1 MPPFNTAT
9 LEDAVIYMPEQPAP
23 PISFAAEELQR
34 YLQRMTGLRLGI
46 SRAIALRGSHTL
58 VLATESPAQQ
68 PASRPAAGA
77 RERRVDGLDNFTI
90 GVDTANITLTAN
102 SPRTVLSAVYALL
115 AQLGCQWSLD
125 SAGERVPRLATSV
138 LELDPGDHAPH
149 FTVRGYCSDI
159 MTWHYTQPEYLQA
172 HLEEDRPFIDGMAKT
187 GANAFFYIRHPFDTQ
202 LTIPEL
208 LPDFERRGIDLE
220 YGGHVMPLLLPRE
233 EYRRH
238 PEYFPQAPDGRR
250 TDHGNLCTSSVGALA
265 TASANAVRYVR
276 EHPEMCVLHI
286 WGADLWR
293 GGWCHCAACRRVSVQ
308 DQSLRVCNAVAR
320 ALADA
325 GVARPV
331 CYLAYHDTIEPAVT
345 VRPEDN
351 VTMEFAPRERCYRHA
366 INDPECATNRRYA
379 TALERYLEWFRGR
392 GRLFEYYGDA
402 ILFAGCAV
410 PLSQVVAADLA
421 YYQRLGIQEITMLQF
436 GAFSRW
442 AYRSNFAAFAA
453 GTGTLPQQALAAH
466 GAAGSSQAGDA
477 QALYGELETIMAG
490 VVTYGD
496 IRRPPR
502 SAAAAAGVLARIE
515 AALPRLEAVSRKLE
529 TFAYPTLCAD
539 AALVRYTR
547 AVLDGVRLELQ
558 QTLAGEVPNAQPR
571 YADAIELLDR
581 VDARL
586 KGVWGRVDLPIVH
599 GFYNLAPEA
608 G

>member
-1 MPPFNTAT
+1 MPPFSTAI
-9 LEDAVIYMPEQPAP
+9 LEDAAIYMPEQPAS

-34 YLQRMTGLRLGI
+34 YLQRMTGLTLGI

-58 VLATESPAQQ
+58 VLATESPAQR
-68 PASRPAAGA
+68 PASQPVAGA
-77 RERRVDGLDNFTI
+77 RARGGVDGPDGFTI
-90 GVDTANITLTAN
+90 GVDAANITLAAN
-102 SPRTVLSAVYALL
+102 SPRAVLSAVYALL

-125 SAGERVPRLATSV
+125 SAGERVPRLAASV
-138 LELDPGDHAPH
+138 LEPGPSDDTPD
-149 FTVRGYCSDI
+149 FIVRGYCADI

-172 HLEEDRPFIDGMAKT
+172 HLEEDRPFIDWMAKS

-208 LPDFERRGIDLE
+208 LPEFERRGIDLE

-233 EYRRH
+233 EYRQH
-238 PEYFPQAPDGRR
+238 PEYFPQAPDGLR
-250 TDHGNLCTSSVGALA
+250 TDHGNLCTSSAGALA

-293 GGWCHCAACRRVSVQ
+293 GGWCHCVACRGVSVQ

-331 CYLAYHDTIEPAVT
+331 CYLAYHDTIEPAIT
-345 VRPEDN
+345 VRPDDN

-366 INDPECATNRRYA
+366 INDAECATNRRYA
-379 TALERYLEWFRGR
+379 TALERYLEWFGGR

-402 ILFAGCAV
+402 ILFAGCTV
-410 PLSQVVAADLA
+410 PLSRVVAADLA
-421 YYQRLGIQEITMLQF
+421 YYQRLGIREITMLQF

-442 AYRSNFAAFAA
+442 AYRSNFAAFAW
-453 GTGTLPQQALAAH
+453 GTAKLPQQALAAH
-466 GAAGSSQAGDA
+466 GAAGGSDA
-477 QALYGELETIMAG
+477 HALCGELETIMAE

-502 SAAAAAGVLARIE
+502 SAAAAASVLARME
-515 AALPRLEAVSRKLE
+515 AALPRLDAASRKLE
-529 TFAYPTLCAD
+529 TLAHPTLRAD

-547 AVLDGVRLELQ
+547 TVLDGVRLELQ
-558 QTLAGEVPNAQPR
+558 QTLAGEVPNAQAR
-571 YADAIELLDR
+571 YADATELLDR

-586 KGVWGRVDLPIVH
+586 KGLWGRVDLPIVH

-608 G
+608 E